1 MKVIFHSFRKDRKG
15 LPVYEEGCKTA
26 LVIAKD
32 NAYMLGGTALFI
44 SASPCRDNKPGDIID
59 LGNDVQ
65 IVDMMDRKNPGQPL
79 KHSSGDIF
87 KTIGMLKGA

>member
-15 LPVYEEGCKTA
+15 YPAYEEGCKTA

-44 SASPCRDNKPGDIID
+44 SASPCRENKPGDIID
-59 LGNDVQ
+59 LGDDVQ
-65 IVDMMDRKNPGQPL
+65 IVDMVDRKTGEVM
-79 KHSSGDIF
+79 KHSSGDVF